1 MPLSLS
7 NIILHIVFS
16 TKNREPSLDTDT
28 QQKIYAYFVKA
39 FADHKCPIYKIGG
52 TKDHIHIACS
62 FARTLTV
69 GDLIR
74 DVKIS
79 STKWIKEKT
88 LKEFSWQKGY
98 GVFSVSQSQL
108 SKLENYIGTQKEH
121 HRQKSFQEEL
131 LELLQKHHVSYDE
144 NYLWD

>member
-1 MPLSLS
+1 MSQSLS

-16 TKNREPSLDTDT
+16 TRNREPCMDADT

-39 FADHKCPIYKIGG
+39 FADHKCPVYEIGG
-52 TKDHIHIACS
+52 TNNHIHIACS
-62 FARTLTV
+62 FSRTLTV
-69 GDLIR
+69 SDLIR

-88 LKEFSWQKGY
+88 LRDFSWQRGY

-108 SKLENYIGTQKEH
+108 NKLENYIQTQEEH
-121 HRQKSFQEEL
+121 HRQKSFKQEL
-131 LELLQKHHVSYDE
+131 LELLQKHHISYDE